1 MTTLHML
8 TVRTN
13 AALGRLATLQK
24 RADKATTPAAP
35 VVRAAIKELADSL
48 EELRVVNEQL
58 QEQADESVEAKRRLE
73 QERDR
78 QHEFQDLMP
87 LACLWTSRDGQI
99 EEANSAAAD
108 LLNVST
114 QHLSG
119 RPLMLFTTERVKF
132 SESLSAL
139 RERLTTVV
147 ELSAVLRP
155 RERRARHVRLIGRT
169 LEHDSRICW
178 FLLEPPPSADS
189 EPTSSPAE

>member
-1 MTTLHML
+1 ML

-24 RADKATTPAAP
+24 RADKATAPAAP
-35 VVRAAIKELADSL
+35 IVRAAIKELADSL

-58 QEQADESVEAKRRLE
+58 QEQADEGIELKGRLE

-78 QHEFQDLMP
+78 QREFQDVMP
-87 LACLWTSRDGQI
+87 LACVWTSPEGQI

-108 LLNVST
+108 LMNVST

-132 SESLSAL
+132 SESLAAL

-155 RERRARHVRLIGRT
+155 RERRARHVRLVGRI

-178 FLLEPPPSADS
+178 FLLETASEADG
-189 EPTSSPAE
+189 EPTNSPAE